1 MDFFSDY
8 PKMNGAQY
16 IVGGAVQK
24 AEELFGF
31 GYTILK
37 WVWLILLALT
47 LISFVV
53 SAVRLAILADDV
65 PYKKSV
71 AHHDFAMSLIM
82 LGILGSTPFI
92 FVLII
97 NILNFAF

>member
-37 WVWLILLALT
+37 
-47 LISFVV
+47 
-53 SAVRLAILADDV
+53 
-65 PYKKSV
+65 
-71 AHHDFAMSLIM
+71 
-82 LGILGSTPFI
+82 
-92 FVLII
+92 
-97 NILNFAF
+97 